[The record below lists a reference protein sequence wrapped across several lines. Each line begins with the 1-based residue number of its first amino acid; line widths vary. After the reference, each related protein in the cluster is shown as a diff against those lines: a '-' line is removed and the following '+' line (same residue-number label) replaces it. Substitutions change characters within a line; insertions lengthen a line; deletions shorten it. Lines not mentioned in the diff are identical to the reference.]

1 MRLVTDIAVEQAGGS
16 TYRVTVTDGGST
28 TTHEVTV
35 GPAEVEALGG
45 ATPESLINASFR
57 FLLDREPKESILSQ
71 FELSAI
77 ARYFSDYP
85 EKIVDYL

>member
-1 MRLVTDIAVEQAGGS
+1 MSDIAIEQAGGS
-16 TYRVTVTDGGST
+16 TYRVTVTDDGST
-28 TTHEVTV
+28 TTHEITV

>member
-1 MRLVTDIAVEQAGGS
+1 MTDIAVEQAGGS

-35 GPAEVEALGG
+35 GSAEVRALGG
-45 ATPESLINASFR
+45 ATPESLIDASFR
-57 FLLDREPKESILSQ
+57 FLLDREPKESILRK

-77 ARYFSDYP
+77 GRYFSDYP
-85 EKIVDYL
+85 EKIVEYL

>member
-1 MRLVTDIAVEQAGGS
+1 VTDIAVEQAGGS

-45 ATPESLINASFR
+45 ATPESLIDASFR
-57 FLLDREPKESILSQ
+57 FLLDREPKESIMRNFDITVIST
-71 FELSAI
+71 
-77 ARYFSDYP
+77 YFPEYP
-85 EKIVDYL
+85 TRIIDYL

>member
-1 MRLVTDIAVEQAGGS
+1 MTDIAVEQAVGS

-28 TTHEVTV
+28 TTHQVTV

-45 ATPESLINASFR
+45 ATPESLIDASFR
-57 FLLDREPKESILSQ
+57 FLLDREPKESILGQ
-71 FELSAI
+71 FELSTI
-77 ARYFSDYP
+77 GRYFADYP

>member
-1 MRLVTDIAVEQAGGS
+1 MTDIAVEQAGGS
-16 TYRVTVTDGGST
+16 TYRVIVTDGGST

-35 GPAEVEALGG
+35 GPAEVEELGG
-45 ATPESLINASFR
+45 ATPESLIDASFR

-77 ARYFSDYP
+77 GRYFSDYP
-85 EKIVDYL
+85 DKIVDYL